1 MLAFAG
7 MTVLLYDHRETTE
20 REETMRNRLKL
31 AVLALALAFGWGAA
45 HAQVID
51 RILSE
56 KKIKVG
62 FIPSPPG
69 TIKDPKTGELSG
81 FYVDS
86 IRLVFKQVNVEP
98 EFVETTWAAF
108 AAGLTSGQFDLSI
121 AGTFATVTRAAAVQ
135 FTRPVSYLGYSA
147 IVKKGETR
155 FKDLPD
161 LNRADIKLAVIQ
173 GGASVDY
180 AKENF
185 PKAQL
190 VTLAGGNL
198 LAPFVEVSAG
208 RADVGIEDA
217 WQARR
222 YAREHPEVT
231 DLFAGRPYNV
241 LPIAWSVKRGN
252 ADLLNFMNTAIDW
265 LMINDRFQK
274 IASAYGETGRYLAKI
289 EYVPLGTP
297 LADQKK

>member
-1 MLAFAG
+1 MIRKLW
-7 MTVLLYDHRETTE
+7 TV
-20 REETMRNRLKL
+20 
-31 AVLALALAFGWGAA
+31 AALAIAAALMWGGTAD
-45 HAQVID
+45 AQSMD

-56 KKIKVG
+56 KKIKIG

-69 TIKDPKTGELSG
+69 TIKDPKSGEISG

-86 IRLVFKQVNVEP
+86 IRLIFKQVNVEP
-98 EFVETTWAAF
+98 QFVETTWAAF
-108 AAGLTSGQFDLSI
+108 TAGLASGQFDLSI
-121 AGTFATVTRAAAVQ
+121 AGTFATVSRAAAVE

-147 IVKKGETR
+147 VIKKGDTR
-155 FKDLPD
+155 FKELAD
-161 LNRADIKLAVIQ
+161 LNKEGIKIALIQ

-185 PKAQL
+185 PKAQH

-222 YAREHPEVT
+222 YAKEHPEVT
-231 DLFAGRPYNV
+231 DLFDGRPYNV

-252 ADLLNFMNTAIDW
+252 DDLLKFMNTSIDW

-274 IASAYGETGRYLAKI
+274 IAATYGESGRYLAKLT
-289 EYVPLGTP
+289 YVPLG
-297 LADQKK
+297 AAGDEKK

>member
-1 MLAFAG
+1 MMRKVLRLA
-7 MTVLLYDHRETTE
+7 
-20 REETMRNRLKL
+20 
-31 AVLALALAFGWGAA
+31 AVAIAAVVAWGIGTAD
-45 HAQVID
+45 AQVMD
-51 RILSE
+51 RILSA
-56 KKIKVG
+56 KKIKIG

-69 TIKDPKTGELSG
+69 TIKDSKSGELSG

-86 IRLVFKQVNVEP
+86 VRLVFKQVNVEV

-108 AAGLTSGQFDLSI
+108 AAGLASGQFDLSI
-121 AGTFATVTRAAAVQ
+121 AGTFATVTRAAAVE
-135 FTRPVSYLGYSA
+135 FTKPISYLGYSA
-147 IVKKGETR
+147 IIKKGDTR
-155 FKDLPD
+155 FKELAD
-161 LNRADIKLAVIQ
+161 LNRDGIKIAVIQ

-222 YAREHPEVT
+222 YAKEQQGVT
-231 DLFAGRPYNV
+231 DLFDGRPYNV
-241 LPIAWSVKRGN
+241 LPIGWSVKRGN
-252 ADLLNFMNTAIDW
+252 DDLLKFMNTAIDW

-274 IASAYGETGRYLAKI
+274 IAAGYGETGRYLAKI
-289 EYVPLGTP
+289 EYVPLGGP
-297 LADQKK
+297 GEEKK